1 MKKRG
6 KNGTMLELWRPPPDA
21 GEPIGCLTTTYTF
34 SPGLFDEQC
43 LGRFLEIDSE
53 PKREE
58 LPFIL
63 EKVRL
68 LGSVYC
74 GVMVD
79 HSHAGVAHSLRWDL
93 LPVRIPGGKQH
104 AKISLLAWERHVRII
119 VASANLS
126 EHGYRKNREVVGTI
140 ECTPENTDH
149 ELLKQAIGFLKR
161 LLRWAPGANTN
172 PPEIERA
179 RTYLDRV
186 AKTTRGWHAPPRRKQ
201 PVRQHLV
208 FTLPGNGPGSPA
220 QSTMDEC
227 MAICRANKGK
237 PHIAQVVS
245 PFFDVDDGAE
255 QVADRLCNSFVGPQG
270 HYIRLYLPP
279 AGPCESN
286 STPRL
291 AAPKALITTI
301 QRHDLD
307 CFVTVLPEKDGTN
320 ARAWHAKMI
329 LLIAQRYY
337 ALMSGSSNF
346 TCAGMGVSHRFNAE
360 ANMLTVVD
368 YVPKSKKHGELEAVF
383 PKIDD
388 IENPEDAE
396 WLGAQADEDH
406 KDDQIPLVPAGFLNA
421 RFRAGRSPVI
431 VLQLDPERLPDSWRI
446 DAQGQERVSLINSDG
461 WSQQKRPTEITIP
474 WEGPQPPDH
483 LLVSWNSQGVEFTAG
498 FPLNVEDSRHL
509 PPPPEMDKMTA
520 EDLLWILSAKDPGRA
535 FRTWAKRI
543 QPAGD
548 EDELDSAVPADL
560 DPLRRYDLQA
570 TYLHRIQRRARVL
583 ARLRAHL
590 EQPIL
595 GKQALEWRLR
605 GLLGI
610 EPLARRM
617 LHEYQSDSGDPGE
630 GLLALADFLIV
641 LHEVEYRPQ
650 EGGLSRAEFE
660 RAFRPFLHD
669 LASDLNRGSAERRKD
684 IPRDLQKFWNR
695 VIRRCDGNSL

>member
-6 KNGTMLELWRPPPDA
+6 NNGTMLELWRPPPDA

-43 LGRFLEIDSE
+43 LGRFLEIDSD

-68 LGSVYC
+68 LGRVYC

-161 LLRWAPGANTN
+161 LLRWVPGANTN

-186 AKTTRGWHAPPRRKQ
+186 AKTTRGWNAPPRRKH

-208 FTLPGNGPGSPA
+208 FTLPANGPGSPA
-220 QSTMDEC
+220 HSALDEC
-227 MAICRANKGK
+227 MAFCVKNGGRPTLAD
-237 PHIAQVVS
+237 IAS
-245 PFFDVDDGAE
+245 PFFDKDEGATIL
-255 QVADRLCNSFVGPQG
+255 VKRLCDALQP
-270 HYIRLYLPP
+270 IARLVHFFIPSN
-279 AGPCESN
+279 GDTESDAQ
-286 STPRL
+286 PRL
-291 AAPKALITTI
+291 AAPKSLWSAAQKYRCACDVST
-301 QRHDLD
+301 
-307 CFVTVLPEKDGTN
+307 LPDTDGTDL
-320 ARAWHAKMI
+320 RPWHAKM
-329 LLIAQRYY
+329 LRLRGKYC
-337 ALMSGSSNF
+337 ALMIGSSNF
-346 TCAGMGVSHRFNAE
+346 TCAGMGIGTRRNAE
-360 ANMLTVVD
+360 ANLLTLTANLPRVL
-368 YVPKSKKHGELEAVF
+368 SFSELAVIW
-383 PKIDD
+383 PDAKN
-388 IENPEDAE
+388 IEDPAQAE
-396 WLGAQADEDH
+396 WLGARPDDEHQEDAAPQA
-406 KDDQIPLVPAGFLNA
+406 PAGFLCA
-421 RFRAGRSPVI
+421 TYRAGDNRSILVR
-431 VLQLDPERLPDSWRI
+431 LDPTRLPESWSIEARGEKVVPLLSSI
-446 DAQGQERVSLINSDG
+446 RWEELEKPASVD
-461 WSQQKRPTEITIP
+461 IP
-474 WEGPQPPDH
+474 WHPKQPPDQ
-483 LLVSWNSQGVEFTAG
+483 LTVSWHSHGVEFTAG

-590 EQPIL
+590 EQPIW

-641 LHEVEYRPQ
+641 LHEVDYRPQ

-695 VIRRCDGNSL
+695 VIRRCDGNSP